1 MGTNRERMGI
11 DTPGR
16 GARATLRPLL
26 IDRYLLREFLGPFA
40 GSVIGFTIIL
50 LSGLLFELT
59 DLILVKKVPA
69 GTVVKMLLYKLPGL
83 ATVSL
88 PIGVLFATLMGLG
101 RLVKD
106 SELTALRSSGVSF
119 RRLSIPF
126 LLMGV
131 VVSGITIAAN
141 ERVVPWAN
149 HQFET
154 LVRRV
159 VFRDPVPTVEEQVF
173 FRDGHGNVFY
183 VREVDHRDRTLKDVM
198 IFEPD
203 PTSHYPRLITAERGV
218 FADNAWHLESV
229 ITRDLDEEGYV
240 ENEVRA
246 PSLVYPMVERSQDFF
261 GTQKT
266 TDEMTRR
273 ELRDHIELFQ
283 RSGIEMRS
291 FVVDYHLKLALPFAP
306 LVFALVGAP
315 LSMRSARSGRF
326 FGAAASLALSF
337 LYFVLTSVSRSLGI
351 NGVLPAIVAAWLP
364 TALFLVAGALL
375 LQRTDAAFPPRPGG
389 RAWRVRVAPS
399 GQ

>member
-1 MGTNRERMGI
+1 
-11 DTPGR
+11 
-16 GARATLRPLL
+16 
-26 IDRYLLREFLGPFA
+26 
-40 GSVIGFTIIL
+40 
-50 LSGLLFELT
+50 ELT

-83 ATVSL
+83 GTVSL

-106 SELTALRSSGVSF
+106 GELTALRSSGVSF
-119 RRLSIPF
+119 CRLSIPF

-159 VFRDPVPTVEEQVF
+159 VFRDPVPTVEERVF
-173 FRDGHGNVFY
+173 FRDGHGTVFY
-183 VREVDHRDRTLKDVM
+183 IREVDHQNRTLKDVM
-198 IFEPD
+198 IFDPD

-218 FADNAWHLESV
+218 FADSAWHLESV
-229 ITRDLDEEGYV
+229 ITRTLDEEGYV
-240 ENEVRA
+240 ENELRA
-246 PSLVYPMVERSQDFF
+246 PFLVYPMVERTQDFF

-273 ELRDHIELFQ
+273 ELREHIELFE
-283 RSGIEMRS
+283 RSGIEVRS

-315 LSMRSARSGRF
+315 HSMRSARSGRF

-337 LYFVLTSVSRSLGI
+337 LYFVFTSVSRSLGI
-351 NGVLPAIVAAWLP
+351 NGVLPALAAAW
-364 TALFLVAGALL
+364 
-375 LQRTDAAFPPRPGG
+375 
-389 RAWRVRVAPS
+389 
-399 GQ
+399 

>member
-126 LLMGV
+126 ILMGV

-141 ERVVPWAN
+141 ER
-149 HQFET
+149 
-154 LVRRV
+154 
-159 VFRDPVPTVEEQVF
+159 
-173 FRDGHGNVFY
+173 
-183 VREVDHRDRTLKDVM
+183 
-198 IFEPD
+198 
-203 PTSHYPRLITAERGV
+203 
-218 FADNAWHLESV
+218 
-229 ITRDLDEEGYV
+229 
-240 ENEVRA
+240 
-246 PSLVYPMVERSQDFF
+246 
-261 GTQKT
+261 
-266 TDEMTRR
+266 
-273 ELRDHIELFQ
+273 
-283 RSGIEMRS
+283 
-291 FVVDYHLKLALPFAP
+291 
-306 LVFALVGAP
+306 
-315 LSMRSARSGRF
+315 
-326 FGAAASLALSF
+326 
-337 LYFVLTSVSRSLGI
+337 
-351 NGVLPAIVAAWLP
+351 IV
-364 TALFLVAGALL
+364 
-375 LQRTDAAFPPRPGG
+375 
-389 RAWRVRVAPS
+389 
-399 GQ
+399 